1 MAESGPVLA
10 VDIGGTKMAAGVT
23 EPGGR
28 LITWAQIPTLRD
40 IDGEQLWRNLEDLVL
55 GVLED
60 AKVSDPAEL
69 SGIGCGCGGPMEWPS
84 GRVSP
89 LNIPAWR
96 LFPLRERLADK
107 FGTGGGPVRVHN
119 DAICMAAG
127 EHWRGA
133 GRGRKN
139 VLGMVVST
147 GVGGGPDPGRSPDRR
162 RLRQRRAHRS
172 RGRLPATGRPAR
184 AAGAAAWRRSPE
196 VRRSRN
202 GRRRTAGVPISQ
214 A

>member
-84 GRVSP
+84 GP
-89 LNIPAWR
+89 G
-96 LFPLRERLADK
+96 LAAEHP
-107 FGTGGGPVRVHN
+107 GL
-119 DAICMAAG
+119 AA
-127 EHWRGA
+127 
-133 GRGRKN
+133 
-139 VLGMVVST
+139 V
-147 GVGGGPDPGRSPDRR
+147 P
-162 RLRQRRAHRS
+162 
-172 RGRLPATGRPAR
+172 
-184 AAGAAAWRRSPE
+184 AAGAAGRQ
-196 VRRSRN
+196 VRH
-202 GRRRTAGVPISQ
+202 RRRTGPGAQRRDLHGRWRALAGRGPRLEER
-214 A
+214 AGHGRLDRRRRRA